1 MTETITRLFD
11 TPALARQA
19 AGELERAAVPR
30 EAISIIAPGPDLHGR
45 DALLA
50 ALMRAGVD
58 AQDAQ
63 PLAEAVHRGGAV
75 ICVTV
80 DQDRLGQACAALH
93 SVPFIPLQPKR
104 ASYQIG
110 GTSPAAEGAT
120 PPDEQAISHDRA
132 R

>member
-19 AGELERAAVPR
+19 SGELERAAVPR
-30 EAISIIAPGPDLHGR
+30 EAISIITPGPDLHGR
-45 DALLA
+45 DALLT
-50 ALMRAGVD
+50 ALTRAGVD
-58 AQDAQ
+58 PQDAQ

-75 ICVTV
+75 IRATV
-80 DQDRLGQACAALH
+80 DRDQLSQACAALG

-110 GTSPAAEGAT
+110 GTSPATEGAT

>member
-19 AGELERAAVPR
+19 AGELERVGVLR
-30 EAISIIAPGPDLHGR
+30 EAISIIAPGPELHGR

-50 ALMRAGVD
+50 ALTRAGID
-58 AQDAQ
+58 PQEAQ

-75 ICVTV
+75 IRVNV
-80 DQDRLGQACAALH
+80 AQDRLAEACAALD
-93 SVPFIPLQPKR
+93 SVPFITLQPKR
-104 ASYQIG
+104 ASYQIS
-110 GTSPAAEGAT
+110 GTSPAADDAT